1 MSTTT
6 ALLTVAEFLKLSDPK
21 EGCLE
26 LHHGEVVIVP
36 PPKFRHAILQD
47 RFAEMLKR
55 QLSPGGMVLVGM
67 SFQPAPEF
75 EVWRAD
81 VGNVR
86 AERADAISGFGY
98 LEGAPDLVVEVL
110 SPSNTADEIDDR
122 RTTCMSNGCL
132 SFWVVNDK
140 RKIISVTEGEVTKH
154 YGLSSKIPST
164 FLPEDVAVEDL
175 LR

>member
-6 ALLTVAEFLKLSDPK
+6 ALLTVAEFLKLPDPK

-36 PPKFRHAILQD
+36 PPKLRHAILQD
-47 RFAEMLKR
+47 RFADMLKA
-55 QLSPGGMVLVGM
+55 QLRNRGMVLVEM
-67 SFQPAPEF
+67 PFQPAPEF

-81 VGNVR
+81 VGYMRTER
-86 AERADAISGFGY
+86 AEISGFGY
-98 LEGAPDLVVEVL
+98 LEGAPDLAVEVL

-122 RTTCMSNGCL
+122 RTTCMSNGCV

-140 RKIISVTEGEVTKH
+140 RKIISVTEGDVTKH

-164 FLPEDVAVEDL
+164 FLPEEVSVEDL
-175 LR
+175 LK